1 MRLCGRMRAC
11 ACVPAS
17 ASVPRPRDAT
27 DNLLRRSSRVGA
39 SSPPPPLLQPDCPTR
54 CSLPGEGTLNEH
66 LNRKEFKMAEYP
78 LCVSF
83 DGEMILFNFFS
94 FFLEVIH
101 IIFKII
107 STVITLFVSV
117 FSPF

>member
-1 MRLCGRMRAC
+1 
-11 ACVPAS
+11 
-17 ASVPRPRDAT
+17 
-27 DNLLRRSSRVGA
+27 
-39 SSPPPPLLQPDCPTR
+39 
-54 CSLPGEGTLNEH
+54 
-66 LNRKEFKMAEYP
+66 MAEYP